1 MIDGDVILTST
12 QIREQLELKPST
24 FRKYQDILEN
34 VGYTIKKNSRGH
46 RQYSNYDVLIFE
58 KLIELSKHDGMTLEK
73 SARMIIEQT
82 NRLIPHIDVRDEE
95 MSLNLTEHLIQISN
109 EHQLQTIEKL
119 MNEMEERLS
128 KKMDLQHKEVL
139 KQREKQT
146 SILLEEW
153 REQRKQNQQLL
164 LETAATQEKNSL
176 LKKVKEKIEELKKWY
191 FEI

>member
-73 SARMIIEQT
+73 SARMIKEQT
-82 NRLIPHIDVRDEE
+82 NRLIPHTDMIVEE
-95 MSLNLTEHLIQISN
+95 KSLNLTEHLIQIN
-109 EHQLQTIEKL
+109 NKQQLQTIGKL

-146 SILLEEW
+146 SLLLEEW
-153 REQRKQNQQLL
+153 REQRKQDQQLL

-176 LKKVKEKIEELKKWY
+176 RKKVSEKIEELKKWY

>member
-1 MIDGDVILTST
+1 MIVGDVILTST
-12 QIREQLELKPST
+12 QIREQLDLKPST
-24 FRKYQDILEN
+24 FRKYQDILEK
-34 VGYTIKKNSRGH
+34 VGYKIKKNSRGH

-82 NRLIPHIDVRDEE
+82 NRLIPQSDTINEDK
-95 MSLNLTEHLIQISN
+95 SITLTEHLIQKN
-109 EHQLQTIEKL
+109 NGQQLQTIEKL

-146 SILLEEW
+146 RLLIEEW
-153 REQRKQNQQLL
+153 REQRKQDQQLL
-164 LETAATQEKNSL
+164 LETAATQEKNSIR
-176 LKKVKEKIEELKKWY
+176 KKVSKKLEELKKWY

>member
-73 SARMIIEQT
+73 SARLIKEQT
-82 NRLIPHIDVRDEE
+82 NRLIPHTDMIVEE
-95 MSLNLTEHLIQISN
+95 KSINLTEHLIQRNN

-146 SILLEEW
+146 SLLMQEW
-153 REQRKQNQQLL
+153 REQRKQDQQLL

-176 LKKVKEKIEELKKWY
+176 LKKVSEKMEELKKWY
-191 FEI
+191 FET

>member
-34 VGYTIKKNSRGH
+34 VGYKIKKNSRGH
-46 RQYSNYDVLIFE
+46 RQYSSYDVLIFE

-82 NRLIPHIDVRDEE
+82 NRLIPHTDMIDEE
-95 MSLNLTEHLIQISN
+95 KSLILTEHLIHISN

-119 MNEMEERLS
+119 MNEMEKRLY

-153 REQRKQNQQLL
+153 REQRKHNQQLL

-176 LKKVKEKIEELKKWY
+176 VKKVKEKIEELKKWY

>member
-1 MIDGDVILTST
+1 MIDGEVILTSS

-24 FRKYQDILEN
+24 FRKYQDILEK
-34 VGYTIKKNSRGH
+34 VGYSIKKNSRGH
-46 RQYSNYDVLIFE
+46 RQYSNYDFVIFE

-82 NRLIPHIDVRDEE
+82 NRLIHNTEMIDEKK
-95 MSLNLTEHLIQISN
+95 SFNLTEHLIQINN
-109 EHQLQTIEKL
+109 EHQLQTIGKL

-128 KKMDLQHKEVL
+128 NKMDLQHKEVL

-146 SILLEEW
+146 SLLLEEW
-153 REQRKQNQQLL
+153 RKQRKQDQQLL
-164 LETAATQEKNSL
+164 LETAATQEKTSL
-176 LKKVKEKIEELKKWY
+176 RKKVKEKMEELKKWY